1 MSKAR
6 ESKSQKAK
14 PKPRNRGPH
23 GLSIVEAGKM
33 IGLGKNASYDAAKA
47 GEIPVL
53 IFGGQKIVPRGTW
66 LKKIGADVGADNAA

>member
-6 ESKSQKAK
+6 RKSKPLKLK
-14 PKPRNRGPH
+14 RKPRDRGPY
-23 GLSIVEAGKM
+23 GLSIVAAGKM

-47 GEIPVL
+47 GKIPVL

-66 LKKIGADVGADNAA
+66 LKQIGADGAA

>member
-6 ESKSQKAK
+6 KSKPQKPK
-14 PKPRNRGPH
+14 RKPRNRGPY
-23 GLSIVEAGKM
+23 GLSIPEAGKM

-47 GEIPVL
+47 GKIPVL

-66 LKKIGADVGADNAA
+66 LKQIGADDAA